1 MKQFLVHVVCDWQDC
16 VEAETEEEAID
27 QIIDNL
33 GNIPH
38 DVFAEECEE
47 DEEDCENDED
57 E

>member
-1 MKQFLVHVVCDWQDC
+1 MKQFLVRVTCDWQDW

-27 QIIDNL
+27 QIYDDL

-47 DEEDCENDED
+47 DCEDED
-57 E
+57 

>member
-1 MKQFLVHVVCDWQDC
+1 MKQFLVRVTCDWQDW

-27 QIIDNL
+27 QIIDDL

-47 DEEDCENDED
+47 DEKDCEDED
-57 E
+57 